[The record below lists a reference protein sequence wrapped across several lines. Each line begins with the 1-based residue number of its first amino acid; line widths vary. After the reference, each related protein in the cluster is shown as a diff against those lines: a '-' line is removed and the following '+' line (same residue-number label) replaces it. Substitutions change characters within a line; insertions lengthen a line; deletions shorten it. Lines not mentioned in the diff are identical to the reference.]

1 MGGSRA
7 TTFALT
13 LSSHIWHQL
22 HCSLPCRRDVC
33 VMVICSL
40 AVTPH
45 VNTES
50 ERRKRTKTDWRACSM
65 GRASQC
71 SSPLLANPRGAEFH
85 CNTVKWAPESTQGF
99 LKAALSCVKNIMHIP
114 PSSLQVLVVRLSLHE
129 GTGWGGPLFSAL
141 EKEGLWFQVRFVFVV
156 CLQ

>member
-1 MGGSRA
+1 
-7 TTFALT
+7 
-13 LSSHIWHQL
+13 
-22 HCSLPCRRDVC
+22 
-33 VMVICSL
+33 
-40 AVTPH
+40 
-45 VNTES
+45 
-50 ERRKRTKTDWRACSM
+50 M

-85 CNTVKWAPESTQGF
+85 CNTVKWAPESTHGF

-114 PSSLQVLVVRLSLHE
+114 PSSLQALVVRLSLHE